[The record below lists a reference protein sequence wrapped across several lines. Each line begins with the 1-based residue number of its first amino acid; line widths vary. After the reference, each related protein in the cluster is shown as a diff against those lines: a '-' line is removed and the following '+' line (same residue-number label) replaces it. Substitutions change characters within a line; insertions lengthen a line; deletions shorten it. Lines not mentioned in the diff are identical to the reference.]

1 MEKNKVSTF
10 IGFAVRARK
19 VKCGVNAI
27 KTIKGSVPV
36 IVICKSASEN
46 TVSDVVSVAKKLSAQ
61 IIISN
66 DYLLEDI
73 VHKENCKVVAI
84 LDKALATAI
93 LEHLDAGFTKYS
105 GGCGK

>member
-1 MEKNKVSTF
+1 MEKNKVVTF

-27 KTIKGSVPV
+27 KTLKGSVPV

-46 TVSDVVSVAKKLSAQ
+46 TFNDVISVAKKLSAQ
-61 IIISN
+61 VIISQE
-66 DYLLEDI
+66 YLVEDI

-84 LDKALATAI
+84 TDKALATAV
-93 LEHLDAGFTKYS
+93 LEHLDAGFTKYL